1 MNARLQPPSPDLDG
15 ILARLSASQNAN
27 ETEAAATQLL
37 EVLKVELATPSSDA
51 GRIFAAASEAIDALL
66 PECASP
72 ALIECLFAVAHYL
85 YLANKSDDSQQSA
98 ATAARYASM
107 LGDKPLLRKALTYSG
122 VMQEEIGNLSGA
134 VETYCKALELAREIS
149 DQKGEAMVWNNM
161 GCALLARRHHADAMR
176 CFEKAASL
184 VGDRLSTE
192 LQGNIA
198 RCALELHDVKSGI
211 TAVKRA
217 IELNFDPQTADECQH
232 RVIAE
237 SNYACLLLAS
247 SDVVGAQERSEIAR
261 VFAARA
267 PSARAD
273 LMWLQARGLIDV
285 HAGCVETGL
294 KRLTDMLAIA
304 RQHARWEVGE
314 ALSLC
319 VAGHEAAGQPD
330 RALGY
335 LHELLALN
343 REAFAVQVLMRQVLE
358 DQPCEPTGASL
369 LYEAEL
375 ASDAARL
382 GAAVEARLKHLI
394 DAAISASLSTGYD
407 MYRVF
412 RVSKLAELFATREG
426 WTAEQVQQVAL
437 AAKLIDI
444 GMIATPEPLLTKTRG
459 LSEGE
464 RKVVDDH
471 TRFGAELLAQTALA
485 MLQPCIPV
493 VQFHHERWDGSGPWS
508 LKGEGIP
515 AEARL
520 VTLADAFDAMTH
532 PRPWRQ
538 QPLSAAAALREITAH
553 AGCQFDP
560 DLAARF
566 VDFIQRE
573 FWEHD
578 DLDASLSEEAHGNDY
593 VQARERVATMMRT
606 DAAP

>member
-1 MNARLQPPSPDLDG
+1 MNARLQPQSPDVDG
-15 ILARLSASQNAN
+15 ILARLSASHNA
-27 ETEAAATQLL
+27 EEAAAAAVELL
-37 EVLKVELATPSSDA
+37 EILKAELATPSPD
-51 GRIFAAASEAIDALL
+51 AAAIFGDARKVTAALQ

-72 ALIECLFAVAHYL
+72 PLIECLLSTAHYL
-85 YLANKSDDSQQSA
+85 YLANQSEAALQSA
-98 ATAARYASM
+98 ATAARYARM
-107 LGDKPLLRKALTYSG
+107 LGNKSLLRKGLTYSG
-122 VMQEEIGNLSGA
+122 VFQEETGNLSGA
-134 VETYCKALELAREIS
+134 IETYCKALELAREIS
-149 DQKGEAMVWNNM
+149 DQESEAVVWNNM
-161 GCALLARRHHADAMR
+161 GGALLAFRHHVDAMQ

-184 VGDRLSTE
+184 VGDSPSTE

-198 RCALELHDVKSGI
+198 RCALELHDIQRGI
-211 TAVKRA
+211 TAVKQA
-217 IELNFDPQTADECQH
+217 IELNSDPQTADECQH

-261 VFAARA
+261 VFTARA

-285 HAGCVETGL
+285 HAGRVDTGL
-294 KRLTDMLAIA
+294 KRLKDMLEIA
-304 RQHARWEVGE
+304 RQHVRQELGE

-343 REAFAVQVLMRQVLE
+343 REAVAVHVLLRQVLE
-358 DQPCEPTGASL
+358 DRPCEPAGASL
-369 LYEAEL
+369 PYEAEL
-375 ASDAARL
+375 ARDAARL

-394 DAAISASLSTGYD
+394 DAAINAGLASSYD

-412 RVSKLAELFATREG
+412 RVSKLAALFATQEG
-426 WTAEQVQQVAL
+426 WTAEQVQRVAL

-464 RKVVDDH
+464 RKVVNDH
-471 TRFGAELLAQTALA
+471 TRFGADLLAQASLA

-493 VQFHHERWDGSGPWS
+493 VRFHHERWDGSGPWS
-508 LKGEGIP
+508 LKGEAIP
-515 AEARL
+515 LEARL